1 MDGVEFTGLDWI
13 LCIINGE
20 NATFIV
26 MYYQLLISGLDLGVI
41 GHWLQQLH
49 LKI

>member
-1 MDGVEFTGLDWI
+1 MDGVEFNGTGF
-13 LCIINGE
+13 CAGV
-20 NATFIV
+20 NAISIV

>member
-1 MDGVEFTGLDWI
+1 MDGEVFTGTGF
-13 LCIINGE
+13 CAGE

-26 MYYQLLISGLDLGVI
+26 MYIELLISGLDLGVI

>member
-1 MDGVEFTGLDWI
+1 MDGVELTGVGF
-13 LCIINGE
+13 CAGE

-26 MYYQLLISGLDLGVI
+26 MYYQLLISGLDLCVI
-41 GHWLQQLH
+41 GYRLQQLH

>member
-1 MDGVEFTGLDWI
+1 MDGVEFTGTGF
-13 LCIINGE
+13 CAGE

-26 MYYQLLISGLDLGVI
+26 MYDQLLISGLDLCVI

-49 LKI
+49 RKI